1 MAAADFDYA
10 RWQNEFNRA
19 VRDFPRARS
28 WDRLL
33 KVGCDA
39 DGLMWG
45 LALSCDF
52 KGAPGYEILHEL
64 RFRVLQSAKRAL
76 RMVRRLELD
85 RKEVVELLGAETP
98 AGLEQGLK
106 GAIAQL
112 QEDANAIRLVTSP
125 RYLRPALALMLL
137 VAYIEEKTGSPH
149 YRDVSRLLEAA
160 YAAFGDES
168 MDSIGEEALRKAV
181 ERFKRRNPSLVGPN
195 RKFQVTGLLV
205 RLGFGAI
212 LLTTVAELISRHE
225 WSQPDAKAAASK
237 ACSRPDV
244 EHP

>member
-1 MAAADFDYA
+1 MAVADFDYA
-10 RWQNEFNRA
+10 RWQNEFKRA
-19 VRDFPRARS
+19 VRDFPRGRS

-33 KVGCDA
+33 KAGCDSQ
-39 DGLMWG
+39 GLMLG

-98 AGLEQGLK
+98 AGLEDGLK
-106 GAIAQL
+106 AAIAQL
-112 QEDANAIRLVTSP
+112 REDVNAIRVVTSP

-137 VAYIEEKTGSPH
+137 VAYIEEKTGTPH
-149 YRDVSRLLEAA
+149 YLDVSRLLEAA
-160 YAAFGDES
+160 YAAFGNES
-168 MDSIGEEALRKAV
+168 QDSIGEEALRKAV
-181 ERFKRRNPSLVGPN
+181 ERFRRRNPSLVGPN

-205 RLGFGAI
+205 RLGIDAI
-212 LLTTVAELISRHE
+212 VLTFAAQLISRY
-225 WSQPDAKAAASK
+225 K
-237 ACSRPDV
+237 
-244 EHP
+244 